1 MRNILILVSLIIAS
15 SAFSQENITA
25 GFKTGTDFGA
35 YNVDSKALFVWARE
49 DGSLGLSSVKVVASS
64 LTKIYSTGVNQYTS
78 VYPSISVHGNTAIA
92 VYPDEEGKL
101 RFLFYNILSDGSLKY
116 VSKYVA
122 SEIVRVGISSVI
134 YEDLLFV
141 AMMGDHSEPYI
152 LCYEIDKDSVTLKTQ
167 QNIMNEKCQTIPRL
181 AVLGDY
187 LYITWIDGDG
197 VVHLRAIEIKK
208 QGGVS
213 LIDKGERP
221 LLLKTAM
228 SNVKNVA
235 PSDIVVKGD
244 ILYLSW
250 LDSKD
255 RYLHIRSYTPSGSSI
270 GNYTDEVVLRER
282 LSKYKI
288 LIVTGNLWVFWV
300 GDGGEMSRVFSP
312 SWFVYGRKM

>member
-1 MRNILILVSLIIAS
+1 MRNVLILVSLIIAS
-15 SAFSQENITA
+15 SVFSQENTTA

-35 YNVDSKALFVWARE
+35 YDVDSKALFVWARE

-78 VYPSISVHGNTAIA
+78 IYPSISVHGNTAIA

-134 YEDLLFV
+134 SEDLLFV

-187 LYITWIDGDG
+187 LYITWIDGEG
-197 VVHLRAIEIKK
+197 VVHLRAIVIKK

-221 LLLKTAM
+221 LLLKTVT

-255 RYLHIRSYTPSGSSI
+255 RYLHIRLYTPSGSSI

-300 GDGGEMSRVFSP
+300 GDGGEMSKVFSP